1 MLKRISSHM
10 QESIW
15 GKIVSII
22 FTYWYYLVLIVL
34 FSIAAVFVEVVI
46 GYNIQQMVSYTMND
60 TQDRMGTL
68 LYVFVIC
75 VIIGMISHFLV
86 KWMSTK
92 FSSSIIRDLRN
103 RYAERLEHTSFSSI
117 EKYNTGDLL
126 SRFSNDLTLVQRFL
140 SEHFPK
146 LIIEPLMFIAAFMY
160 LFMINWKLILFSLSL
175 VPFALLFA
183 ALLSKPLNTYSYEL
197 QQQVGRT
204 ASIMKDTIS
213 GIPIIKVFHLYGH
226 FFHKFQITIEQ
237 MLQKSLQ
244 IERRHAWLNPLH
256 IIFMSSP
263 LVFCILY
270 GAYLIAHQELK
281 AEELIAFVYF
291 LGHILQPV
299 SVIPELII
307 NFQQALGAYKR
318 SGEILSLP
326 EEKIHSLRSFPKA
339 DTTSN
344 LCLQFERISFTYD
357 GQKHPVLH
365 DVNFQLKTGRHIA
378 LVGPSGGGKS
388 TIVKLLC
395 GLYVPNAGHLRVND
409 DDDGP
414 ENWDVSLMRSLI
426 AYVPQDVFLFS
437 KSIAENI
444 AFGKEGASI
453 GEIVEAAKLANAH
466 EFISELS
473 QGYQTVV
480 GEGGFQ
486 LSGGQKQRIAV
497 ARAFIKNAPFIVMDE
512 PTSALDAQSELLF
525 QEGLKKLLDKKTV
538 VMVAHRFS
546 SIRYCDE
553 IWVLD
558 RGKIVERGTHQALIE
573 ENGLYREL
581 YDPQFKQ
588 RYIVQPSLLVE

>member
-1 MLKRISSHM
+1 MLKRIRSQV
-10 QESIW
+10 QESMW
-15 GKIVSII
+15 GKIVATI
-22 FTYWYYLVLIVL
+22 FTYWYFLLLIVIC
-34 FSIAAVFVEVVI
+34 SIVAVLVEVVI
-46 GYNIQQMVSYTMND
+46 GYNIQQMVSYSMND
-60 TQDRMGTL
+60 TQDRMSIL
-68 LYVFVIC
+68 LYVFGIC
-75 VIIGMISHFLV
+75 VVIGMVSHFFV
-86 KWMSTK
+86 KWISTK

-103 RYAERLEHTSFSSI
+103 RFAEKLEHASFASV
-117 EKYNTGDLL
+117 EKYNTADLL
-126 SRFSNDLTLVQRFL
+126 SRFSNDLTIVQRFL
-140 SEHFPK
+140 TEHFPK
-146 LIIEPLMFIAAFMY
+146 LIIEPLMFIAAFIY
-160 LFMINWKLILFSLSL
+160 LFLVNWKLILFSLSL

-183 ALLSKPLNTYSYEL
+183 ALISKPLNAYSYEL
-197 QQQVGRT
+197 QQQIGRT

-213 GIPIIKVFHLYGH
+213 GIPIIKVFHSYES
-226 FFHKFQITIEQ
+226 FFRKFKMAIEQ

-244 IERRHAWLNPLH
+244 IERRHAWINPLH

-291 LGHILQPV
+291 LGHIIQPV
-299 SVIPELII
+299 SVIPDLII
-307 NFQQALGAYKR
+307 QFQQALGSYR
-318 SGEILSLP
+318 RTGEILSLP
-326 EEKIHSLRSFPKA
+326 EEKILSIGSVPKHYLSK
-339 DTTSN
+339 D

-357 GQKHPVLH
+357 GQKPPVIHDLH
-365 DVNFQLKTGRHIA
+365 FELKTGRHIA

-395 GLYVPNAGHLRVND
+395 GLYVPNTGHLQVKGD
-409 DDDGP
+409 PSYSQD
-414 ENWDVSLMRSLI
+414 WDAALLRSFI

-444 AFGKEGASI
+444 AFGKEDATL

-466 EFISELS
+466 EFISGLS

-486 LSGGQKQRIAV
+486 LSGGQKQRIAI

-525 QEGLKKLLDKKTV
+525 QEGLKKLLEKKTV

-546 SIRYCDE
+546 SIRHCDE

-558 RGKIVERGTHQALIE
+558 RGNIVERGTHRELMDV
-573 ENGLYREL
+573 NGLYRKL
-581 YDPQFKQ
+581 YNPQ
-588 RYIVQPSLLVE
+588 IEHHHLMQPSFSVE

>member
-1 MLKRISSHM
+1 MLKRIRSQV
-10 QESIW
+10 QESMW
-15 GKIVSII
+15 GKIVATI
-22 FTYWYYLVLIVL
+22 FTYWYFLLLIVIC
-34 FSIAAVFVEVVI
+34 SIVAVLVEVVI
-46 GYNIQQMVSYTMND
+46 GYNIQQMVSYSMND
-60 TQDRMGTL
+60 TQDRMSIL
-68 LYVFVIC
+68 LYVFGIC
-75 VIIGMISHFLV
+75 VVIGMVSHFFV
-86 KWMSTK
+86 KWISTK

-103 RYAERLEHTSFSSI
+103 RFAEKLEHAAFSSV

-126 SRFSNDLTLVQRFL
+126 SRFSNDLTIVQRFL
-140 SEHFPK
+140 TEHFPK
-146 LIIEPLMFIAAFMY
+146 LIIEPLMFIAAFIY
-160 LFMINWKLILFSLSL
+160 LFLVNWKLILFSLSL

-183 ALLSKPLNTYSYEL
+183 ALISKPLNTYSYEL

-213 GIPIIKVFHLYGH
+213 GIPIIKVFHLYES
-226 FFHKFQITIEQ
+226 FFRKFKMAIEQ

-291 LGHILQPV
+291 LGHIIQPV
-299 SVIPELII
+299 SVIPDLII
-307 NFQQALGAYKR
+307 QFQQALGSYR
-318 SGEILSLP
+318 RTGEILSLP
-326 EEKIHSLRSFPKA
+326 EEKLLSIGSVPKHYLSK
-339 DTTSN
+339 D

-357 GQKHPVLH
+357 GQKPPVLH
-365 DVNFQLKTGRHIA
+365 NLHFELKTGRHIA

-395 GLYVPNAGHLRVND
+395 GLYVPNTGHFQVKDDPSYSQDWDAALLR
-409 DDDGP
+409 
-414 ENWDVSLMRSLI
+414 SFI

-444 AFGKEGASI
+444 AFGKEDATL

-466 EFISELS
+466 EFISGLS

-486 LSGGQKQRIAV
+486 LSGGQKQRIAI

-525 QEGLKKLLDKKTV
+525 QEGLKKLLEKKTV

-546 SIRYCDE
+546 SIRHCDE

-558 RGKIVERGTHQALIE
+558 RGNIVERGTHRELMDV
-573 ENGLYREL
+573 NGLYRKL
-581 YDPQFKQ
+581 YNPQ
-588 RYIVQPSLLVE
+588 IEHHHLI